1 MGGQLLKDTGI
12 RELLCYDNND
22 NLIFDA
28 KGDSFLD
35 TELKN
40 TVIGKFLA
48 VTIMAIDLAETENEA
63 ISRSRV
69 LINIKKTDGQIID
82 LGMGDVI
89 MVSTYPDY
97 YLLTNRWDGFE
108 PITLDKIG
116 MNNINVEYYI
126 KR

>member
-28 KGDSFLD
+28 KGDSFLE
-35 TELKN
+35 TELKD

-48 VTIMAIDLAETENEA
+48 VTIMAIDLAGTENEA

-82 LGMGDVI
+82 LGMGNVI

-116 MNNINVEYYI
+116 MNNINVDYYI

>member
-28 KGDSFLD
+28 KGDSFLE
-35 TELKN
+35 TELKD

-48 VTIMAIDLAETENEA
+48 VTIMAIDLAKTENEA

-82 LGMGDVI
+82 LGMGNVI
-89 MVSTYPDY
+89 MISTYPDY
-97 YLLTNRWDGFE
+97 YLLTNRWDGFA
-108 PITLDKIG
+108 PITLDKVG
-116 MNNINVEYYI
+116 MNNINVDYYI

>member
-48 VTIMAIDLAETENEA
+48 VTIMAIDLAGTENEA

-82 LGMGDVI
+82 LGMGNVI
-89 MVSTYPDY
+89 MISTYPDY

-116 MNNINVEYYI
+116 MNNINVDYYI

>member
-48 VTIMAIDLAETENEA
+48 VTIMAIDLAGTENEA

>member
-48 VTIMAIDLAETENEA
+48 VTIMAIDLAGTENEA

-69 LINIKKTDGQIID
+69 LINIKKTNGQIID

-116 MNNINVEYYI
+116 MNNINVDYYI